1 MCPQAASVDVT
12 RVEPQEIFVLAVIK
26 LVLVVSPEPGPYPG
40 PLLTQPHLLALD
52 SQVRTRLL
60 ERTPPLKHT
69 HLGL

>member
-1 MCPQAASVDVT
+1 M
-12 RVEPQEIFVLAVIK
+12 AVIK